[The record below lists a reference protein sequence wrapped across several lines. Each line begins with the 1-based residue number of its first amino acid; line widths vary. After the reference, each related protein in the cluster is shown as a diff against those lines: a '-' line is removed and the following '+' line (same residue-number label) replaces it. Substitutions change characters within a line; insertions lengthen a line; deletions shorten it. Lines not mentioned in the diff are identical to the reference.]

1 MNGFTTFL
9 GTSPGVFIGLTVIL
23 VGGAAILTGRAV
35 AGNWKP
41 AWQVIA
47 ACFGLA
53 LVDRFLIYALFEG
66 TLLSFWGTLIHFVL
80 LSAMGLAAWRMAKVA
95 KLVNQ
100 YPWRYRRTS
109 PFGYAELKDA

>member
-1 MNGFTTFL
+1 MDGLATFL
-9 GTSPGVFIGLTVIL
+9 GTSPAIFLGLTVVL

-35 AGNWKP
+35 ANNWKP
-41 AWQVIA
+41 AWHVVA

-53 LVDRFLIYALFEG
+53 LADRFLTYALFQGE
-66 TLLSFWGTLIHFVL
+66 LVNLWGIFVHFLVL
-80 LSAMGLAAWRMAKVA
+80 TAMGLASWRISKVG
-95 KLVNQ
+95 KLVGQ